1 MRRLD
6 FVDSLRGL
14 AALYI
19 VVYHMAL
26 VPHPRLEAP
35 HWAQAVVLSGGTAVT
50 LFFVVSAFSLCPTMN
65 AHAGELHPVRDFFIR
80 RLFRIAP
87 LFYAMLYGLGLP
99 ISASFLLCFA
109 LTLGLVLP
117 ASLLTYHWI
126 EAPGMKLGKQLL
138 ARKQTDLV
146 ATIAGPRPI

>member
-1 MRRLD
+1 
-6 FVDSLRGL
+6 
-14 AALYI
+14 
-19 VVYHMAL
+19 
-26 VPHPRLEAP
+26 
-35 HWAQAVVLSGGTAVT
+35 
-50 LFFVVSAFSLCPTMN
+50 
-65 AHAGELHPVRDFFIR
+65 
-80 RLFRIAP
+80 
-87 LFYAMLYGLGLP
+87 MLYGLGLP

>member
-50 LFFVVSAFSLCPTMN
+50 LFFVVSAFSLCHTMN
-65 AHAGELHPVRDFFIR
+65 AHAGELHAVRDFFIR

-87 LFYAMLYGLGLP
+87 LFYAMLL
-99 ISASFLLCFA
+99 F
-109 LTLGLVLP
+109 T
-117 ASLLTYHWI
+117 
-126 EAPGMKLGKQLL
+126 
-138 ARKQTDLV
+138 
-146 ATIAGPRPI
+146 